1 MKVYF
6 VRHGQTEHNVQ
17 FLHQNESTTLS
28 DEGLKQAKVLAK
40 RFSKIPIDI
49 IFASPMQR
57 AKQTVEIINKEL
69 KKEVIYSDLIKE
81 WKRPSEFEGKKRED
95 PMVTEVH
102 KLANIHQDDSRW
114 HYSDEEN
121 FIEFRSRIK
130 RFLDFL
136 TLEVRQENVLVVSH
150 GGPIKM
156 ITLLM
161 ALGDMVKPEIFYGFT
176 DTFRVYNTSI
186 TFCKKDE
193 GGIWS
198 VEALNDHRHLG

>member
-17 FLHQNESTTLS
+17 FLHQNENATLS
-28 DEGLKQAKVLAK
+28 EEGIRQAKILAK

-49 IFASPMQR
+49 ILASPMQR

-69 KKEVIYSDLIKE
+69 KKEVVYSDLIKE
-81 WKRPSEFEGKKRED
+81 WKKPTEFEGKPNTD
-95 PMVTEVH
+95 PEVIKAH
-102 KLANIHQDDSRW
+102 EIMNLHQDDASW

-121 FIEFRSRIK
+121 FIEFKGRVK
-130 RFLDFL
+130 KFLDFL
-136 TLEVRQENVLVVSH
+136 TLEVKQENILVVSH

-161 ALGDMVKPEIFYGFT
+161 ALADMVKPKIFYGFA
-176 DTFRVYNTSI
+176 DTFRIYNTSI
-186 TFCKKDE
+186 TFCKKEEVD
-193 GGIWS
+193 IWS
-198 VEALNDHRHLG
+198 IEAFNDHRHLG